1 MIVRDEKT
9 GERIQDE
16 VPPGIMVLHGD
27 PTDGSL
33 LEDAG
38 IASSDVFISV
48 DLDDEENILSCIIA
62 KNAGAKKVI
71 SLTHR
76 PEYIRIAREMGTID
90 CAFSATLVAANS
102 VLRLLEGTNKRVD
115 VQLQS
120 FNAAI
125 SEFRILRSS
134 PLCGK
139 TLAAAKIPASLVL
152 ALVFRGNELFAP
164 AGDTVLLE
172 GDIAVAV
179 VTRDMHRTIDKM
191 FPSK

>member
-1 MIVRDEKT
+1 
-9 GERIQDE
+9 
-16 VPPGIMVLHGD
+16 MVLHGD
-27 PTDGSL
+27 PTDESL

-38 IASSDVFISV
+38 IASCDVFVSV
-48 DLDDEENILSCIIA
+48 AQDDEENILSCIIA
-62 KNAGAKKVI
+62 KRFGAKKVV

-76 PEYIRIAREMGTID
+76 PEYIRIARELGPID
-90 CAFSATLVAANS
+90 CAFSGTLVAANS

-152 ALVFRGNELFAP
+152 ALVIRGSEIFAP
-164 AGDTVLLE
+164 AGDTVLIE
-172 GDIAVAV
+172 GDVVVAV
-179 VTRDMHRTIDKM
+179 VTRDMNRTIDKL

>member
-1 MIVRDEKT
+1 MEGIRKKDAEKLAATGVRS
-9 GERIQDE
+9 E
-16 VPPGIMVLHGD
+16 VASGLRDGIPIAMGYFAVAF
-27 PTDGSL
+27 SL
-33 LEDAG
+33 G
-38 IASSDVFISV
+38 
-48 DLDDEENILSCIIA
+48 IIA